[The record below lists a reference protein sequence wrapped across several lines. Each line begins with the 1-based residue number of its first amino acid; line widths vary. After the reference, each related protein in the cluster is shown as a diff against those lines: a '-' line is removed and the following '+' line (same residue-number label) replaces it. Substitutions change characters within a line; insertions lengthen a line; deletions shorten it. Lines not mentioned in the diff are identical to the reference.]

1 MKKIAITS
9 FCCIG
14 FLLGI
19 ITTTPSYSHVRSE
32 YWHQRVSLF
41 ECLPVDNSNIV
52 FLGNSITDG
61 GEFAELFDNP
71 KIINR
76 GISGD
81 VISGVRERVGQ
92 VLKGSPRKIFLLI
105 GINDISHNKAVS
117 ELAREYEMLVKEIAE
132 KSPSTRLY
140 IQSVMPVNNDFNRY
154 KNLIGKEDTVRQLN
168 LELERISAKYDATYV
183 DLFSALS
190 DSDSGKLKKE
200 FTNDGL
206 HLSGKGY
213 LVWRDCVKK
222 YVDE

>member
-1 MKKIAITS
+1 M
-9 FCCIG
+9 
-14 FLLGI
+14 
-19 ITTTPSYSHVRSE
+19 
-32 YWHQRVSLF
+32 
-41 ECLPVDNSNIV
+41 

-105 GINDISHNKAVS
+105 GINDISHNKAVN

-213 LVWRDCVKK
+213 LVWRDCLKK

>member
-1 MKKIAITS
+1 MAKS
-9 FCCIG
+9 
-14 FLLGI
+14 
-19 ITTTPSYSHVRSE
+19 PSLSAR
-32 YWHQRVSLF
+32 
-41 ECLPVDNSNIV
+41 
-52 FLGNSITDG
+52 
-61 GEFAELFDNP
+61 
-71 KIINR
+71 R
-76 GISGD
+76 GSG
-81 VISGVRERVGQ
+81 
-92 VLKGSPRKIFLLI
+92 
-105 GINDISHNKAVS
+105 
-117 ELAREYEMLVKEIAE
+117 LAREYEMLVKEIAE

-213 LVWRDCVKK
+213 LVWRDCLKK